1 MSLLTILAELGLR
14 ILLRTTAPLSCSE
27 EETREYKRAYQEAL
41 DGDGIVRIAP
51 SYSKE
56 RFVRYIAAAEN
67 VLLHGSNHPEI
78 DELLTKQQT
87 LYNGIMTEAVFA
99 TSDGIWAMFY
109 AVLDRVKLKINFRNG
124 CVVSL
129 RNKRFYFFSLTR
141 ETFEDTNHPW
151 RSGTIYLL
159 SKDTFNGPEQ
169 KAAAFDEWTSCTS
182 VKPLARIHVEPSDFI
197 FLDHVA
203 AHKSTESAAWTWLLY
218 KWRSRARKRMQSTP
232 QV

>member
-14 ILLRTTAPLSCSE
+14 ILFRTTAPLSCTEDE
-27 EETREYKRAYQEAL
+27 ERGYKRAYQEAL
-41 DGDGIVRIAP
+41 DGDGIVRLAP
-51 SYSKE
+51 SLSKE
-56 RFVRYIAAAEN
+56 RFVRYIVTAEN
-67 VLLHGSNHPEI
+67 VLVHGSNHQEI
-78 DELLTKQQT
+78 NELLTKQQT

-109 AVLDRVKLKINFRNG
+109 AVLDRAKLKINFRNG
-124 CVVSL
+124 CVISL

-141 ETFEDTNHPW
+141 ETFEDTNYPW

-169 KAAAFDEWTSCTS
+169 KVAAFDEWTSCTS

-203 AHKSTESAAWTWLLY
+203 THKSTESAVWTWLLY

>member
-1 MSLLTILAELGLR
+1 MSLLIILAELGLR

-99 TSDGIWAMFY
+99 TSDGI
-109 AVLDRVKLKINFRNG
+109 
-124 CVVSL
+124 
-129 RNKRFYFFSLTR
+129 
-141 ETFEDTNHPW
+141 HPW